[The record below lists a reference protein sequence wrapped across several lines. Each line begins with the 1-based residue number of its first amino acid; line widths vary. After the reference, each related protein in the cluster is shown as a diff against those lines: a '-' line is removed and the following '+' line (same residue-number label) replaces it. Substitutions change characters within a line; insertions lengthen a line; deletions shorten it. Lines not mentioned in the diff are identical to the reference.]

1 MSRVKCATTMCPTT
15 SDDSLHSPSAILP
28 SRPNHFVQTKNLPY
42 SLKEIKITSKCSVCC
57 ECKPQFYCPENV
69 PLIKAFQTFKR
80 INIYFKAPPP
90 PHWQVTEQVL
100 LCGARLMSI
109 LGFHLSFPVLMCWQ
123 AWLSCASLH
132 FSLLYEYQHMS
143 IPI

>member
-15 SDDSLHSPSAILP
+15 SDDSLHSPSAI
-28 SRPNHFVQTKNLPY
+28 QTKPFCANQELTLLP
-42 SLKEIKITSKCSVCC
+42 
-57 ECKPQFYCPENV
+57 
-69 PLIKAFQTFKR
+69 KR
-80 INIYFKAPPP
+80 DKDYK
-90 PHWQVTEQVL
+90 QVL
-100 LCGARLMSI
+100 FVVNANLSSTAQRMSPLSRHSRHLRGSTFISKSPPLYGARLMSI